1 MESQLANFE
10 HKRGI
15 KQRWKV
21 TDKEYLD
28 AQRSSLIEKKESAYS
43 ALRSSVVKRQ
53 YLLQLKA
60 KYAGKQ
66 NNYCVTFYN
75 RRFMQ
80 NWLHLHWAHCQWQDC

>member
-10 HKRGI
+10 RTRGI

-28 AQRSSLIEKKESAYS
+28 AQRSSLIVIAYS
-43 ALRSSVVKRQ
+43 ALQSSIVKWQ

-60 KYAGKQ
+60 KYAGK
-66 NNYCVTFYN
+66 
-75 RRFMQ
+75 
-80 NWLHLHWAHCQWQDC
+80 